1 MHTVHTRAT
10 GVEGQGTKGLVSKP
24 RAEIKCNTEQHN
36 SPTKQREKYKQT
48 KKYRGDGRNTKQ
60 DRIKR
65 QPHHYIKCKSS
76 ILIFQHS
83 NSKAR

>member
-65 QPHHYIKCKSS
+65 QPHHYIKCKSP